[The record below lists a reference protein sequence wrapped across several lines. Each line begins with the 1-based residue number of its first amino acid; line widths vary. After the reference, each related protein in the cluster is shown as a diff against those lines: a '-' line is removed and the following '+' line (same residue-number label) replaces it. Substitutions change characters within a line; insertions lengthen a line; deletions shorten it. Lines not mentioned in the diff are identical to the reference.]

1 METIYTDSTNRLTV
15 ICPKCG
21 FEQNIDT
28 TNFKDTQKK
37 LKARCR
43 CGETYQFTI
52 EFRKRYRKDVELPGE
67 YIILGRGETEKIII
81 RELSFTG
88 IQFESPGPHH
98 ILKDDTLVVTFKL
111 DNHWRSKI
119 RKLVKVIWVRDLI
132 VGANYIES
140 KLYENDLEFYL
151 KE

>member
-1 METIYTDSTNRLTV
+1 METIYTDSTNRVTV

-43 CGETYQFTI
+43 CGEPYQFTI
-52 EFRKRYRKDVELPGE
+52 EFRKRYRKDVVLPGE
-67 YIILGRGETEKIII
+67 YIILGRGEKEEIII